1 MKAQSQTSDV
11 VATISRSKASGKTA
25 LRAWLRL
32 WTCVGSVER
41 VVRTRLYSDHGMTL
55 PRFDYLSQLYREPDR
70 RMNMTELSR
79 RLMVSGGNVTG
90 LTDRL
95 VADGLVKREQDSSD
109 RRVQIIVLTDD
120 GYERFIQV
128 ALEHEKWISELFEDL
143 SPDQMRVLN
152 QTLGQLKQSLEEKL
166 NEQQEA

>member
-11 VATISRSKASGKTA
+11 AATISRSKASRKSA

-32 WTCVGSVER
+32 WACVGSVER

-128 ALEHEKWISELFEDL
+128 ALEHEKWIGELFEDL
-143 SPDQMRVLN
+143 GPDQMGVLN
-152 QTLGQLKQSLEEKL
+152 QTLGQLKQSLEKKL
-166 NEQQEA
+166 NEQQEE

>member
-11 VATISRSKASGKTA
+11 AATISRSKASTKSA

-32 WTCVGSVER
+32 WACVGSVER

-128 ALEHEKWISELFEDL
+128 ALEHEKWIGELFEDL
-143 SPDQMRVLN
+143 GPDQMGVLN
-152 QTLGQLKQSLEEKL
+152 QTLGQLKQSLERKL
-166 NEQQEA
+166 NEQQEE

>member
-11 VATISRSKASGKTA
+11 AATISRSKASRKSA

-32 WTCVGSVER
+32 WACVGSVER

-55 PRFDYLSQLYREPDR
+55 PRFDYLSQIYREPDR

-95 VADGLVKREQDSSD
+95 VADGLVKREQDPSD

-128 ALEHEKWISELFEDL
+128 ALEHEKWIGELFEDL

>member
-1 MKAQSQTSDV
+1 
-11 VATISRSKASGKTA
+11 
-25 LRAWLRL
+25 
-32 WTCVGSVER
+32 
-41 VVRTRLYSDHGMTL
+41 MTL

-70 RMNMTELSR
+70 RMNMSELSR

-128 ALEHEKWISELFEDL
+128 ALEHEKWIDELFEDL
-143 SPDQMRVLN
+143 SPDQIRNLN
-152 QTLGQLKQSLEEKL
+152 QTLGQLKQSLEKKL
-166 NEQQEA
+166 NEQQEDWR

>member
-11 VATISRSKASGKTA
+11 AATISRSKASRKSA

-32 WTCVGSVER
+32 WACVGSVER

-95 VADGLVKREQDSSD
+95 VADGLVKREQDPSD

-128 ALEHEKWISELFEDL
+128 ALEHEKWIGELFEDL
-143 SPDQMRVLN
+143 GPDQMGVLN
-152 QTLGQLKQSLEEKL
+152 QTLGQLKQSLEGKL
-166 NEQQEA
+166 NEQQEE

>member
-11 VATISRSKASGKTA
+11 AATISRSKASRKSA

-32 WTCVGSVER
+32 WACVGSVER

-128 ALEHEKWISELFEDL
+128 ALEHEKWIGELLEDL
-143 SPDQMRVLN
+143 GPDQMGVLN
-152 QTLGQLKQSLEEKL
+152 QTLGQLKQSLERKL
-166 NEQQEA
+166 NEQQEE

>member
-1 MKAQSQTSDV
+1 MKDQSQNSDV
-11 VATISRSKASGKTA
+11 VATISRSKAGGKSV

-32 WTCVGSVER
+32 WSCVGSVER
-41 VVRTRLYSDHGMTL
+41 VVRTRLYTDHGMTL

-128 ALEHEKWISELFEDL
+128 ALEHEKWIGELFEDL
-143 SPDQMRVLN
+143 GPDQMRDLN
-152 QTLGQLKQSLEEKL
+152 QTLGQLKQSLEKKL
-166 NEQQEA
+166 NEQQED

>member
-11 VATISRSKASGKTA
+11 VATISRSKASRKSA

-32 WTCVGSVER
+32 WACVGSVER

-109 RRVQIIVLTDD
+109 RRMQIIVLTDD

-128 ALEHEKWISELFEDL
+128 AREHEKWIGELFKDL

>member
-11 VATISRSKASGKTA
+11 AATISRSKASRKSA

-32 WTCVGSVER
+32 WACVGSVER

-128 ALEHEKWISELFEDL
+128 ALEHEKWIGELFEDL
-143 SPDQMRVLN
+143 GPDQMVVLN
-152 QTLGQLKQSLEEKL
+152 QTLGQLKQSLERKL
-166 NEQQEA
+166 NEQQEE

>member
-11 VATISRSKASGKTA
+11 AATISRSKASRKSA

-32 WTCVGSVER
+32 WACVGSVER

-95 VADGLVKREQDSSD
+95 VADGLVKREQDPSD

-128 ALEHEKWISELFEDL
+128 ALEHEKWIGELFEDL
-143 SPDQMRVLN
+143 GPDQMGVLN
-152 QTLGQLKQSLEEKL
+152 QTLGQLKQSLERKL
-166 NEQQEA
+166 NEQQEE

>member
-1 MKAQSQTSDV
+1 
-11 VATISRSKASGKTA
+11 
-25 LRAWLRL
+25 
-32 WTCVGSVER
+32 
-41 VVRTRLYSDHGMTL
+41 MTL

-128 ALEHEKWISELFEDL
+128 ALEHEKWIGELFEDL

-166 NEQQEA
+166 NEQQEARK

>member
-11 VATISRSKASGKTA
+11 VATISRSKASRKSA

-32 WTCVGSVER
+32 WACVGSVER

-95 VADGLVKREQDSSD
+95 VADGLVKREQDPSD

-128 ALEHEKWISELFEDL
+128 ALEHEKWIGELFEDL
-143 SPDQMRVLN
+143 GPDQMGVLN

>member
-11 VATISRSKASGKTA
+11 AATISRSKASRKSA

-32 WTCVGSVER
+32 WACVGSVER

-95 VADGLVKREQDSSD
+95 VADGLVKREQDASD

-128 ALEHEKWISELFEDL
+128 ALEHEKWIGELFEDL
-143 SPDQMRVLN
+143 GPDQMGVLN
-152 QTLGQLKQSLEEKL
+152 QTLGQLKQSLEGKL
-166 NEQQEA
+166 NEQQEE

>member
-11 VATISRSKASGKTA
+11 AATISRSKASRKSA

-32 WTCVGSVER
+32 WACVGSVER

-128 ALEHEKWISELFEDL
+128 ALEHEKWIGELFEDL
-143 SPDQMRVLN
+143 GPDQMGVLN
-152 QTLGQLKQSLEEKL
+152 QTLGQLKQSLEGKL
-166 NEQQEA
+166 NEQQEE

>member
-11 VATISRSKASGKTA
+11 VATISRSKASGKSA

-32 WTCVGSVER
+32 WACGGSVER
-41 VVRTRLYSDHGMTL
+41 VGRTRLYSDHGMTL

-70 RMNMTELSR
+70 RMNKTELSR

-128 ALEHEKWISELFEDL
+128 AREHEKWIGELFEDL

>member
-11 VATISRSKASGKTA
+11 AATISRSKASRKSA

-32 WTCVGSVER
+32 WACVGSVER
-41 VVRTRLYSDHGMTL
+41 VVRTRLYSDHGMTM

-95 VADGLVKREQDSSD
+95 VADGLVKREQDPSD

-128 ALEHEKWISELFEDL
+128 ALEHEKWIGELFEDL
-143 SPDQMRVLN
+143 GPDQMGVLN
-152 QTLGQLKQSLEEKL
+152 QTLGQLKQSLERKL
-166 NEQQEA
+166 NEQQEE

>member
-1 MKAQSQTSDV
+1 MKAESQTSDV
-11 VATISRSKASGKTA
+11 AATISRSKASRKSA

-32 WTCVGSVER
+32 WACVGSVER

-95 VADGLVKREQDSSD
+95 VADGLVKREQDPSD

-128 ALEHEKWISELFEDL
+128 ALEHEKWIGELFEDL
-143 SPDQMRVLN
+143 GPDQMGVLN
-152 QTLGQLKQSLEEKL
+152 QTLGQLKQSLERKL
-166 NEQQEA
+166 NEQQEE

>member
-11 VATISRSKASGKTA
+11 AATISRSKASRKSA

-32 WTCVGSVER
+32 WACVGSVER

-128 ALEHEKWISELFEDL
+128 ALEHEKWIGELFEDL

>member
-1 MKAQSQTSDV
+1 MKAQPQTSDV
-11 VATISRSKASGKTA
+11 VANVSRSRIGNKSA

-32 WTCVGSVER
+32 WSCVGSVER
-41 VVRTRLYSDHGMTL
+41 VVRTRLYTDHGMTL

-70 RMNMTELSR
+70 RMNMSELSR

-128 ALEHEKWISELFEDL
+128 ALEHEKWIGELFEDL
-143 SPDQMRVLN
+143 GPDQMWDLN
-152 QTLGQLKQSLEEKL
+152 QTLGQLKQSLEKKL
-166 NEQQEA
+166 NEQKED

>member
-11 VATISRSKASGKTA
+11 AATISRSKASRKSA

-32 WTCVGSVER
+32 WACVGSVER

-55 PRFDYLSQLYREPDR
+55 PRFDYLSQLYREPNR

-128 ALEHEKWISELFEDL
+128 ALEHEKWIGELFEDL
-143 SPDQMRVLN
+143 GPDQMGVLN
-152 QTLGQLKQSLEEKL
+152 QTLGQLKQSLERKL
-166 NEQQEA
+166 NEQQEE

>member
-11 VATISRSKASGKTA
+11 VANVSRSRIGNKSA

-32 WTCVGSVER
+32 WSCVGTVES
-41 VVRTRLYSDHGMTL
+41 VVRTLLYSDHGMTL
-55 PRFDYLSQLYREPDR
+55 PRFDYLSQLYRQPDR

-95 VADGLVKREQDSSD
+95 VADGLVKREQDPSD
-109 RRVQIIVLTDD
+109 RRVQIIALSDY
-120 GYERFIQV
+120 GYERFTQV
-128 ALEHEKWISELFEDL
+128 AHEHEKWIGELFEDL
-143 SPDQMRVLN
+143 NSNQMRVLN
-152 QTLGQLKQSLEEKL
+152 QTLGQLKTSLEEKL
-166 NEQQEA
+166 NEQQEE

>member
-11 VATISRSKASGKTA
+11 VATISRSKASGKSA

-32 WTCVGSVER
+32 WACVGSVER

-128 ALEHEKWISELFEDL
+128 ALEHEKWIGELFEDL
-143 SPDQMRVLN
+143 GPDQMGVLN
-152 QTLGQLKQSLEEKL
+152 QTLGQLKQSLEKKL
-166 NEQQEA
+166 NEQQEE

>member
-11 VATISRSKASGKTA
+11 AATISHSKTSRKSA

-32 WTCVGSVER
+32 WACVGSVER

-128 ALEHEKWISELFEDL
+128 AREHEKWIGELFEDL

>member
-1 MKAQSQTSDV
+1 MIAQSHTSDV
-11 VATISRSKASGKTA
+11 AATISRSKASRKSA

-32 WTCVGSVER
+32 WACVGSVER
-41 VVRTRLYSDHGMTL
+41 VVRTRLYCDHGMTL

-95 VADGLVKREQDSSD
+95 VADGLVKREQDPSD

-120 GYERFIQV
+120 GYERIIQV
-128 ALEHEKWISELFEDL
+128 ALEHEKWIGELFEDL
-143 SPDQMRVLN
+143 GPDQMGVLN
-152 QTLGQLKQSLEEKL
+152 QTLGQLKQSLEGKL
-166 NEQQEA
+166 NEQQEE

>member
-11 VATISRSKASGKTA
+11 ASTISHSKTSGKSA
-25 LRAWLRL
+25 PRAWLRL
-32 WTCVGSVER
+32 WACVGSVER
-41 VVRTRLYSDHGMTL
+41 VVRTHLYRDHGMTL

-70 RMNMTELSR
+70 RMNLPELSR

-128 ALEHEKWISELFEDL
+128 AREHEKWIGELFEDL

>member
-11 VATISRSKASGKTA
+11 AATISRSKASRKSA

-32 WTCVGSVER
+32 WACVGSVER

-95 VADGLVKREQDSSD
+95 VADGLVKREQDPSD

-128 ALEHEKWISELFEDL
+128 AREHEKWIGELFEGL
-143 SPDQMRVLN
+143 GRDQMGVLN
-152 QTLGQLKQSLEEKL
+152 QTLGQLKQSLERKL
-166 NEQQEA
+166 NEQQEE

>member
-11 VATISRSKASGKTA
+11 AATISRSKASRKSA

-32 WTCVGSVER
+32 WACVGSVER

-128 ALEHEKWISELFEDL
+128 AREHEKWIGELFEDL
-143 SPDQMRVLN
+143 GPDQMGVLN
-152 QTLGQLKQSLEEKL
+152 QTLGQLKQSLERKL
-166 NEQQEA
+166 NEQQEE

>member
-11 VATISRSKASGKTA
+11 AATISRSKASRKSA

-32 WTCVGSVER
+32 WACVGSVER

-55 PRFDYLSQLYREPDR
+55 PRFDYLSQLYREPNR

-95 VADGLVKREQDSSD
+95 VADGLVKREQDPSD

-128 ALEHEKWISELFEDL
+128 ALEHEKWIGELFEDL
-143 SPDQMRVLN
+143 GPDQMGVLN
-152 QTLGQLKQSLEEKL
+152 QTLGQLKQSLERKL
-166 NEQQEA
+166 NEQQEE

>member
-11 VATISRSKASGKTA
+11 AATISRSKASRKSA

-32 WTCVGSVER
+32 WACVGSVER

-95 VADGLVKREQDSSD
+95 VADGLVKREQDPSD

-128 ALEHEKWISELFEDL
+128 ALEHEKWIGELFEDL
-143 SPDQMRVLN
+143 GPDQMGVLN

>member
-1 MKAQSQTSDV
+1 MKDHSQNSDV
-11 VATISRSKASGKTA
+11 VATISRSKAGGKSV

-32 WTCVGSVER
+32 WSCVGSVER

-55 PRFDYLSQLYREPDR
+55 PRFDYLSQLYRQPDR

-128 ALEHEKWISELFEDL
+128 ALEHEKWIGELFEDL
-143 SPDQMRVLN
+143 GPDQMRDLN
-152 QTLGQLKQSLEEKL
+152 QTLGQLKQSLEKKL
-166 NEQQEA
+166 NEQQED

>member
-1 MKAQSQTSDV
+1 
-11 VATISRSKASGKTA
+11 
-25 LRAWLRL
+25 
-32 WTCVGSVER
+32 
-41 VVRTRLYSDHGMTL
+41 MTL

-128 ALEHEKWISELFEDL
+128 ALEHEKWIGELFEDL
-143 SPDQMRVLN
+143 SPDQIRDLN
-152 QTLGQLKQSLEEKL
+152 QTLGQLKQSLEKKL
-166 NEQQEA
+166 NEQQED

>member
-11 VATISRSKASGKTA
+11 AATISRSKASRKSA

-32 WTCVGSVER
+32 WACVGSVER

-109 RRVQIIVLTDD
+109 RRMQIIVLTDD

-128 ALEHEKWISELFEDL
+128 AREHEKWIGELFKDL

>member
-1 MKAQSQTSDV
+1 MKAQSRTSDV
-11 VATISRSKASGKTA
+11 VASISRSKARGKSA

-32 WTCVGSVER
+32 WSCVGSVER

-128 ALEHEKWISELFEDL
+128 ALEHEKWIGELFEEL
-143 SPDQMRVLN
+143 GPDQMRDLN
-152 QTLGQLKQSLEEKL
+152 QTLGQLKQSLEKKL
-166 NEQQEA
+166 NEQQED

>member
-1 MKAQSQTSDV
+1 MLV
-11 VATISRSKASGKTA
+11 R
-25 LRAWLRL
+25 
-32 WTCVGSVER
+32 SVER

-128 ALEHEKWISELFEDL
+128 ALEHEKWIGELFEDL
-143 SPDQMRVLN
+143 GPNQMGVLN
-152 QTLGQLKQSLEEKL
+152 QTLGQLKQSLERKL
-166 NEQQEA
+166 NEQQEE

>member
-1 MKAQSQTSDV
+1 MKDHSQNSDV
-11 VATISRSKASGKTA
+11 VATISRSTDGGKSV

-32 WTCVGSVER
+32 WSCVGTVER
-41 VVRTRLYSDHGMTL
+41 VVRTRLYTDHGMTL

-70 RMNMTELSR
+70 RMNMSELSR

-109 RRVQIIVLTDD
+109 RRMQIIVLTDD

-128 ALEHEKWISELFEDL
+128 AREHEKWIGELFEDL
-143 SPDQMRVLN
+143 GPDQIRDLN
-152 QTLGQLKQSLEEKL
+152 QMLGQLKQSLEKKL
-166 NEQQEA
+166 NEQQED

>member
-11 VATISRSKASGKTA
+11 VANVSRSRIGNKSA

-32 WTCVGSVER
+32 WSCVGSVER

-55 PRFDYLSQLYREPDR
+55 PRFDYLSQLYRQPDR

-95 VADGLVKREQDSSD
+95 VADGLVKREQDPSD
-109 RRVQIIVLTDD
+109 RRVQIIALSDY
-120 GYERFIQV
+120 GYERFTQV
-128 ALEHEKWISELFEDL
+128 AHEHEKWIGELFEDL
-143 SPDQMRVLN
+143 NSNQMRVLN
-152 QTLGQLKQSLEEKL
+152 QTLGQLKTSLEEKL
-166 NEQQEA
+166 NTQQEE